1 MREVGLI
8 GVGTMGRNLALN
20 LVRHGYHVVLYDRD
34 LQRVK
39 DWTEKYPEV
48 GLVEA
53 MSLGNLVEHLSRP
66 RVIWLMIPSGRPID
80 QLLRAL
86 RGSLQPGDVVMDGGN
101 SHFMDTERRA
111 QVLEKQGIAYLGVGV
126 SGGAHGALYGPSLM
140 VGGDFTAF
148 QSLAAMLQ
156 SMAARAQDGSPC
168 VAYFG
173 KGGAG
178 HYVKMVHNGIEYALM
193 QAIAEAYDLLSRLA
207 RLSPMELAGIFEGFQ
222 KGALRSYLMDITVD
236 VLRRKDPESGQPLIE
251 RVLDKAEQKGTA
263 IWATQEALR
272 MGLPLPMISQS
283 VEARFLS
290 TLKNQRVVAAQKL
303 PGMTLR
309 PLERQPLVAAVRDA
323 LEACFLIAYAH
334 GFALLSAGALAHGY
348 AISLKEAARIWR
360 AGCIIRSDIL
370 EVLYAILSTEQEQTD
385 LLLTDYFCER
395 FSRLLPGWRE
405 AVRLGVA
412 NGVPLPGMAAALAY
426 YDGFRSERLPANL
439 IQALRDCFGNHTFE
453 RVDRPGKF
461 HVNWREKD
469 ESSNSSGKPSEA
481 VLND

>member
-1 MREVGLI
+1 MRAVGLI

-20 LVRHGYHVVLYDRD
+20 LARHGYQVVLYDRD

-39 DWTEKYPEV
+39 DWVEQYPEV
-48 GLVEA
+48 GLVAA
-53 MSLGNLVEHLSRP
+53 MSLGNLMEHLSRP
-66 RVIWLMIPSGRPID
+66 RVLWLMIPSGRSID
-80 QLLRAL
+80 QLLRML
-86 RGSLQPGDVVMDGGN
+86 RNWLQPGDVVMDGGN
-101 SHFMDTERRA
+101 SHFMDTERRFRTLA
-111 QVLEKQGIAYLGVGV
+111 KWDIAYLGVGV
-126 SGGAHGALYGPSLM
+126 SGGAEGALHGPSLM
-140 VGGDFTAF
+140 VGGDFTAY
-148 QSLAAMLQ
+148 QRLAAMLQ
-156 SMAARAQDGSPC
+156 SMAARAQDESPC
-168 VAYFG
+168 VAFLG

-263 IWATQEALR
+263 IWATQEALQ
-272 MGLPLPMISQS
+272 MGLPLPMISQA

-290 TLKNQRVVAAQKL
+290 TLKDQRIVATQRL
-303 PGMTLR
+303 PGATLR
-309 PLERQPLVAAVRDA
+309 PPERQSLVEATRDA
-323 LEACFLIAYAH
+323 LEACFLIGYAH

-348 AISLKEAARIWR
+348 AISLKEVARIWR
-360 AGCIIRSDIL
+360 AGCIIRSVIL
-370 EVLYAILSTEQEQTD
+370 EDLYAILSTEQEQTD
-385 LLLTDYFCER
+385 LLLTDYFFER
-395 FSRLLPGWRE
+395 FSRLLPGWRKT
-405 AVRLGVA
+405 VGLGVA
-412 NGVPLPGMAAALAY
+412 NGIPLPGMAAALAY

-453 RVDRPGKF
+453 RIDRPGKF
-461 HVNWREKD
+461 HVNWRERD

-481 VLND
+481 GLND